1 MKSIRPILIPALL
14 CVILAASANIRAKKP
29 EIPSDGISEIEM
41 TFSYK
46 WVDSPVIFTVSDAGV
61 ICGCSI
67 EGVVHPLNNYNYPY
81 TGHDEEKL
89 RIPRV
94 ESKSKIKVRIKGVT
108 ARTGFKWILEE
119 TGQELQPKVKTKVL
133 STVRRENTLRVV
145 DWNIQNG
152 MWTGQEDNYDR
163 FVAYM
168 QQMDADVCIIC
179 EAQTIYYTG
188 TKNRCKVSERYLP
201 YKFKDY
207 ENNTDPGLEPEGWL
221 ELAARF
227 GHKYV
232 KVGAHQDNYPVIVTS
247 KYPVTLVQKL
257 GGEEVSHGGI
267 HAQVDFHGE
276 TVNLVGFHTYPH
288 AFGKDVKGDEARA
301 ASKAKHEG
309 DIYRL
314 NEIKALMER
323 TILNPAY
330 ENEKNWLIMGDT
342 NCLSPLDD
350 GHLKHGL
357 DDYRYWGHKY
367 ILENVPV
374 TDLMKSFASPG
385 ERDAFVHTTQTK
397 RRIDMMYGSKSMAER
412 VINAETPHDEYT
424 RGSRIPEIGFIDN
437 SSDHLPVIVDFAF

>member
-1 MKSIRPILIPALL
+1 M
-14 CVILAASANIRAKKP
+14 VMAAFAANISAKASK
-29 EIPSDGISEIEM
+29 IPSGGISEIEM

-61 ICGCSI
+61 ICSCSI
-67 EGVVHPLNNYNYPY
+67 DGMVLPLNNYNYPY
-81 TGHDEEKL
+81 TEHNEEKL
-89 RIPRV
+89 RIPRLK
-94 ESKSKIKVRIKGVT
+94 SKSRIKVKIKGVT
-108 ARTGFKWILEE
+108 DQTKFKWVLEE
-119 TGQELQPKVKTKVL
+119 NGQELQPKVKTKVL
-133 STVRRENTLRVV
+133 NTVSRDNILRVV

-168 QQMDADVCIIC
+168 QQMDADVCIFC

-188 TKNRCKVSERYLP
+188 TKDYCEISERYLP
-201 YKFKDY
+201 YKFKDHPKGA
-207 ENNTDPGLEPEGWL
+207 DPGFEPEGWQ

-232 KVGAHQDNYPVIVTS
+232 KVGAHQDSYPVIVTS

-257 GGEEVSHGGI
+257 GGEDISHGGI

-276 TVNLVGFHTYPH
+276 TINLVGFHTYPH
-288 AFGKDVKGDEARA
+288 AFGKGVKGDEARA

-309 DIYRL
+309 DLYRL
-314 NEIKALMER
+314 NEIKAFMAR

-330 ENEKNWLIMGDT
+330 ANENNWLIMGDT

-350 GHLKHGL
+350 GHLKYGL

-374 TDLMKSFASPG
+374 TDLMKSFACPG
-385 ERDAFVHTTQTK
+385 ERDAFVHTTQSR
-397 RRIDMMYGSKSMAER
+397 RRIDMMYGSKSMIDR
-412 VINAETPHDEYT
+412 MINAITPHDEYT
-424 RGSRIPEIGFIDN
+424 KGDRIPGIGFIDN